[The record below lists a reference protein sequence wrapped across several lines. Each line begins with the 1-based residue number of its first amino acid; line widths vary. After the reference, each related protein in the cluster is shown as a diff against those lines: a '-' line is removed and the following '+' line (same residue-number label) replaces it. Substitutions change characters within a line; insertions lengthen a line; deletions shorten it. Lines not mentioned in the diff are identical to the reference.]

1 MPHPSL
7 VEETGAAEP
16 EPVEVVEGV
25 VGVQELGLE
34 VKRTLLPTLEK
45 ILITL

>member
-16 EPVEVVEGV
+16 EPVEVVERV
-25 VGVQELGLE
+25 VGIQELGFE
-34 VKRTLLPTLEK
+34 VQRTLLPTLGK
-45 ILITL
+45 DISK